1 MLTSQKT
8 NLFFAWQAFLY
19 FDEVS
24 SIADQEFQSVAASL
38 QTTKSVNNNINQ
50 LNTRKQACNCTYMQ
64 V

>member
-1 MLTSQKT
+1 MH
-8 NLFFAWQAFLY
+8 LFFAWQAFLC

-50 LNTRKQACNCTYMQ
+50 FNMHMKLYISTYKFKFTIQ
-64 V
+64 Q